1 MARTF
6 AVVPAAGHSTR
17 MGEPKL
23 LLPLAGEPLIWHTIR
38 AWQRSQVDQIV
49 VVVRPGDE
57 RLAEVVCRAGA
68 ILVTPAVP
76 PPDMKTSIQAALRHI
91 DVQFSPVDADA
102 FLFAPADMPRLSPAI
117 IGALIKRYQH
127 EHQRILVP
135 TITGQR
141 GHPVLFPWPLAA
153 EVHALAE
160 NEGLDAIVRSHEPLR
175 VACDEFV
182 AAEEHPFADID
193 TPQDYRRLNENT

>member
-6 AVVPAAGHSTR
+6 AVVPAAGHSAR

-23 LLPLAGEPLIWHTIR
+23 LLPLAGEPLVWHTIR

-57 RLAEVVCRAGA
+57 RLAEVVSRAGA
-68 ILVTPAVP
+68 LLVIPAVP
-76 PPDMKTSIQAALRHI
+76 PPDMKASIQAALQQI
-91 DVQFSPVDADA
+91 DEQFSPVGADA
-102 FLFAPADMPRLSPAI
+102 FLVAPADMPRLSPAI
-117 IGALIKRYQH
+117 IGALIHRHQK
-127 EHQRILVP
+127 ENQRILVP

-160 NEGLDAIVRSHEPLR
+160 NEGLDAIVRRHEPLQ

-193 TPQDYRRLNENT
+193 TPQDYRRLSENT